1 MKAVKFILKNKNLSL
16 TTWVKKQT
24 AKSQHQTKHMV
35 TVLSKH
41 QKISINAIQIP
52 LEIPP
57 FIEMFYIPNLSVA
70 IPIKFLS
77 DEGEKYYIE
86 QILQNVA
93 VRLLL
98 VESSVIVIFCIIFLM
113 RHAVIINY

>member
-1 MKAVKFILKNKNLSL
+1 
-16 TTWVKKQT
+16 
-24 AKSQHQTKHMV
+24 MV

-52 LEIPP
+52 LEIPL
-57 FIEMFYIPNLSVA
+57 FMEIFYIPNVSVV

-77 DEGEKYYIE
+77 DEGEKYYIK

-93 VRLLL
+93 VRSLL
-98 VESSVIVIFCIIFLM
+98 VESLVIVIFCMIFLM
-113 RHAVIINY
+113 HHAVIINY